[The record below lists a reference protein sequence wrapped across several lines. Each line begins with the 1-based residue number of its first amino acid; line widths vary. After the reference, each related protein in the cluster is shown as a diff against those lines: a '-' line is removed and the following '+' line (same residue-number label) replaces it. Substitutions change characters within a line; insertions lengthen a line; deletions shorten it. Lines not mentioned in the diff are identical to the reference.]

1 MSLVLSEDQQL
12 LKDSAKAFV
21 DQNAP
26 VSVLRGLRDSK
37 DAQGYDQN
45 LWRQMLELGW
55 AGMAIP
61 EAYGGFEFGYGGLG
75 VVLEESGR
83 TLVSSPLI
91 ATVLLGA
98 SAINELG
105 SDAQKSEFLP
115 QVVSGELLLAL
126 AIDEKPHHRPCRIE
140 TSAVKSGE
148 GYVLNGCKTFV
159 LDGHIANKLVVVART
174 AGAIDDEAGLSV
186 FLVDAAA
193 EGVSIN
199 RSWMVDSRNSAMLSL
214 NDVKVGADALLGAEG
229 DAYSSLTR
237 VLDIGRIGVAA
248 EMLGSMQQAFEI
260 TLDYLK
266 QREQFG
272 VLIGSFQGLQHR
284 AAEMYSEIEL
294 CKSAVRAALAALDD
308 ADKTDADIAEFAS
321 IAKAKLSEVATLVSN
336 EAVQMHGGIGF
347 TDEHDIGLYLK
358 RAVILAARYGN
369 AGLHRKRYAEFT
381 ETHA

>member
-174 AGAIDDEAGLSV
+174 SGAIDDEAGLSV

-214 NDVKVGADALLGAEG
+214 NNVKVGADALLGAEG
-229 DAYSSLTR
+229 GAYSSLTR

-336 EAVQMHGGIGF
+336 EVVQMHGGIGM
-347 TDEHDIGLYLK
+347 TDEYDIGFYMK
-358 RAVILAARYGN
+358 RARVAAAFLGD
-369 AGLHRKRYAEFT
+369 ALFHRERYASLNGF
-381 ETHA
+381 

>member
-174 AGAIDDEAGLSV
+174 SGAIDDEAGLSV

-214 NDVKVGADALLGAEG
+214 NNVKVGADALLGAEG
-229 DAYSSLTR
+229 GAYSSLTR

-321 IAKAKLSEVATLVSN
+321 IAKAKLSEVATFVSN
-336 EAVQMHGGIGF
+336 EAVQMHGGIGM
-347 TDEHDIGLYLK
+347 TDEYDIGFYMK
-358 RAVILAARYGN
+358 RARVAAAFLGD
-369 AGLHRKRYAEFT
+369 ALFHRERYASLNGF
-381 ETHA
+381 

>member
-140 TSAVKSGE
+140 TSAGKSGE
-148 GYVLNGCKTFV
+148 GYVLNGYKTFV

-214 NDVKVGADALLGAEG
+214 NNVKVGADALLGAEG
-229 DAYSSLTR
+229 DAYTSLTR
-237 VLDIGRIGVAA
+237 VLDIGRIGIAA

-336 EAVQMHGGIGF
+336 EAVQMHGGIGM
-347 TDEHDIGLYLK
+347 TDEYDIGFYMK
-358 RAVILAARYGN
+358 RARVAAAFLGD
-369 AGLHRKRYAEFT
+369 ALFHRERYASLNGF
-381 ETHA
+381 

>member
-105 SDAQKSEFLP
+105 SDAQKSEFLS

-336 EAVQMHGGIGF
+336 EAVQMHGGIGM
-347 TDEHDIGLYLK
+347 TDEYDIGFYMK
-358 RAVILAARYGN
+358 RARVAAAFLGD
-369 AGLHRKRYAEFT
+369 ALFHRERYASLNGF
-381 ETHA
+381 

>member
-126 AIDEKPHHRPCRIE
+126 AIDEKPHHRPCQIE

-159 LDGHIANKLVVVART
+159 LDGHIASKLVVVVRT
-174 AGAIDDEAGLSV
+174 SGAIDDEAGLSV

-199 RSWMVDSRNSAMLSL
+199 RSWMVDSRNSSMLSL
-214 NDVKVGADALLGAEG
+214 NNVKVGADALLGAEG
-229 DAYSSLTR
+229 DAYTSLTR

-294 CKSAVRAALAALDD
+294 CKSAVRAALAGLDD

-336 EAVQMHGGIGF
+336 EAVQMHGGIGM
-347 TDEHDIGLYLK
+347 TDEYDIGFYMK
-358 RAVILAARYGN
+358 RARVAAAFLGD
-369 AGLHRKRYAEFT
+369 ALFHRERYASLNGF
-381 ETHA
+381 

>member
-105 SDAQKSEFLP
+105 SEAQKSEFLP

-126 AIDEKPHHRPCRIE
+126 AIDEKPHHRPFRIE

-199 RSWMVDSRNSAMLSL
+199 RSWMVDSRNSSMLSL

-229 DAYSSLTR
+229 GAFSSLTR

-308 ADKTDADIAEFAS
+308 ADKTDADIAELAS

-336 EAVQMHGGIGF
+336 EAVQMHGGIGM
-347 TDEHDIGLYLK
+347 TDEYDIGFYMK
-358 RAVILAARYGN
+358 RARVAATFLGD
-369 AGLHRKRYAEFT
+369 ALFHRERYASLNGF
-381 ETHA
+381 

>member
-140 TSAVKSGE
+140 TSAGKSGE

-199 RSWMVDSRNSAMLSL
+199 RSWMVDSRNSSMLSL
-214 NDVKVGADALLGAEG
+214 NNVKVGADALLGAEG
-229 DAYSSLTR
+229 DAYTSLTR

-294 CKSAVRAALAALDD
+294 CRSAVRAALAALDD

-336 EAVQMHGGIGF
+336 EAVQMHGGIGM
-347 TDEHDIGLYLK
+347 TDEYDIGFYMK
-358 RAVILAARYGN
+358 RARVAAAFLGD
-369 AGLHRKRYAEFT
+369 ALFHRERYASLNGF
-381 ETHA
+381 

>member
-37 DAQGYDQN
+37 DVQGYDQN
-45 LWRQMLELGW
+45 LWRQMFELGW

-214 NDVKVGADALLGAEG
+214 NNVKVGADALLGAEG
-229 DAYSSLTR
+229 DAYTSLTR
-237 VLDIGRIGVAA
+237 VLDIGRIGIAA

-336 EAVQMHGGIGF
+336 EAVQMHGGIGM
-347 TDEHDIGLYLK
+347 TDEYDIGFYMK
-358 RAVILAARYGN
+358 RARVAAAFLGD
-369 AGLHRKRYAEFT
+369 ALFHRERYASLNGF
-381 ETHA
+381 

>member
-83 TLVSSPLI
+83 TLVSSPLF

-174 AGAIDDEAGLSV
+174 SGAIDDEAGLSV

-214 NDVKVGADALLGAEG
+214 NNVKVGADALLGAEG
-229 DAYSSLTR
+229 GAYSSLTR

-336 EAVQMHGGIGF
+336 EAVQMHGGIGM
-347 TDEHDIGLYLK
+347 TDEYDIGFYMK
-358 RAVILAARYGN
+358 RARVAAAFLGD
-369 AGLHRKRYAEFT
+369 ALFHRERYASLNGF
-381 ETHA
+381 

>member
-174 AGAIDDEAGLSV
+174 SGAIDDEAGLSV

-214 NDVKVGADALLGAEG
+214 INVKVGADALLGAEG
-229 DAYSSLTR
+229 GAYTSLTR

-321 IAKAKLSEVATLVSN
+321 IAKAKLSEVSTLVSN
-336 EAVQMHGGIGF
+336 EAVQMHGGIGM
-347 TDEHDIGLYLK
+347 TDEYDIGFYMK
-358 RAVILAARYGN
+358 RARVAAAFLGD
-369 AGLHRKRYAEFT
+369 ALFHRERYASLNGF
-381 ETHA
+381 

>member
-83 TLVSSPLI
+83 TLVSSPLV

-105 SDAQKSEFLP
+105 SDAQKSEFLS

-174 AGAIDDEAGLSV
+174 AGAIDDRAGLSV

-214 NDVKVGADALLGAEG
+214 NNVKVGADALLGAEG
-229 DAYSSLTR
+229 GAYTSLTR

-336 EAVQMHGGIGF
+336 EAVQMHGGIGM
-347 TDEHDIGLYLK
+347 TDEYDIGFYMK
-358 RAVILAARYGN
+358 RARVAAAFLGD
-369 AGLHRKRYAEFT
+369 ALFHRERYASLNGF
-381 ETHA
+381 

>member
-61 EAYGGFEFGYGGLG
+61 ESYGGFEFGYGGLG

-159 LDGHIANKLVVVART
+159 LDGHIANKLIVVART

-214 NDVKVGADALLGAEG
+214 NNVKVGADALLGAEG
-229 DAYSSLTR
+229 DAYTSLTR

-336 EAVQMHGGIGF
+336 EAVQMHGGIGM
-347 TDEHDIGLYLK
+347 TDEYDIGFYMK
-358 RAVILAARYGN
+358 RARVAAAFLGD
-369 AGLHRKRYAEFT
+369 ALFHRERYASLNGF
-381 ETHA
+381 

>member
-45 LWRQMLELGW
+45 LWRQMFELGW

-140 TSAVKSGE
+140 TSAGKSGE

-229 DAYSSLTR
+229 GAYSSLTR

-336 EAVQMHGGIGF
+336 EAVQMHGGIGM
-347 TDEHDIGLYLK
+347 TDEYDIGFYMK
-358 RAVILAARYGN
+358 RARVAAAFLGD
-369 AGLHRKRYAEFT
+369 ALFHRERYASLNGF
-381 ETHA
+381 

>member
-12 LKDSAKAFV
+12 LKDSAKTFV

-61 EAYGGFEFGYGGLG
+61 DAYGGFEFGYGGLG

-159 LDGHIANKLVVVART
+159 LDGHIANKLIVVART

-214 NDVKVGADALLGAEG
+214 NDAKVGADALLGAEG

-336 EAVQMHGGIGF
+336 EAVQMHGGIGM
-347 TDEHDIGLYLK
+347 TDEYDIGFYMK
-358 RAVILAARYGN
+358 RARVAAAFLGD
-369 AGLHRKRYAEFT
+369 ALFHRERYASLNGF
-381 ETHA
+381 

>member
-148 GYVLNGCKTFV
+148 GYILNGCKTFV

-174 AGAIDDEAGLSV
+174 SGAIDDEAGLSV

-214 NDVKVGADALLGAEG
+214 NNVKVGADALLGAEG
-229 DAYSSLTR
+229 DAYTSLTR
-237 VLDIGRIGVAA
+237 VLDIGRIGIAA

-308 ADKTDADIAEFAS
+308 ADKNDADIAEFAS

-336 EAVQMHGGIGF
+336 EAVQMHGGIGM
-347 TDEHDIGLYLK
+347 TDEYDIGFYMK
-358 RAVILAARYGN
+358 RARVAAAFLGD
-369 AGLHRKRYAEFT
+369 ALFHRERYASLNGF
-381 ETHA
+381 

>member
-229 DAYSSLTR
+229 GAYSSLTR

-336 EAVQMHGGIGF
+336 EAVQMHGGIGM
-347 TDEHDIGLYLK
+347 TDEYDIGFYMK
-358 RAVILAARYGN
+358 RARVAAAFLGD
-369 AGLHRKRYAEFT
+369 ALFHRERYASLNGF
-381 ETHA
+381 

>member
-126 AIDEKPHHRPCRIE
+126 AIDEKPHHRPCQIE

-159 LDGHIANKLVVVART
+159 LDGHLANKLVVVVRT
-174 AGAIDDEAGLSV
+174 SGAIDDEAGLSV

-199 RSWMVDSRNSAMLSL
+199 RSWMVDSRNSSMLSL
-214 NDVKVGADALLGAEG
+214 NNVKVGADALLGAEG
-229 DAYSSLTR
+229 DAYTSLTR

-294 CKSAVRAALAALDD
+294 CRSAVRAALAALDD

-336 EAVQMHGGIGF
+336 EAVQMHGGIGM
-347 TDEHDIGLYLK
+347 TDEYDIGFYMK
-358 RAVILAARYGN
+358 RARVAAAFLGD
-369 AGLHRKRYAEFT
+369 ALFHRERYASLNGF
-381 ETHA
+381 

>member
-12 LKDSAKAFV
+12 LKDSAKTFV

-159 LDGHIANKLVVVART
+159 LDGHIANKLIVVART

-336 EAVQMHGGIGF
+336 EAVQMHGGIGM
-347 TDEHDIGLYLK
+347 TDEYDIGFYMK
-358 RAVILAARYGN
+358 RARVAAAFLGD
-369 AGLHRKRYAEFT
+369 ALFHRERYA
-381 ETHA
+381 

>member
-45 LWRQMLELGW
+45 LWRQMFELGW

-140 TSAVKSGE
+140 TSAGKSGE
-148 GYVLNGCKTFV
+148 GYVLNGYKTFV

-229 DAYSSLTR
+229 GAYSSLTR

-294 CKSAVRAALAALDD
+294 CKSTVRAALAALDD

-336 EAVQMHGGIGF
+336 EAVQMHGGIGM
-347 TDEHDIGLYLK
+347 TDEYDIGFYMK
-358 RAVILAARYGN
+358 RARVAAAFLGD
-369 AGLHRKRYAEFT
+369 ALFHRERYASLNGF
-381 ETHA
+381 

>member
-174 AGAIDDEAGLSV
+174 SGAIDDEAGLSV

-214 NDVKVGADALLGAEG
+214 NNVKVGADALLGAEG
-229 DAYSSLTR
+229 DAYTSLTR

-336 EAVQMHGGIGF
+336 EAVQMHGGIGM
-347 TDEHDIGLYLK
+347 TDEYDIGFYMK
-358 RAVILAARYGN
+358 RARVAAAFLGD
-369 AGLHRKRYAEFT
+369 ALFHRERYASLNGF
-381 ETHA
+381 

>member
-45 LWRQMLELGW
+45 LWRQMFELGW

-140 TSAVKSGE
+140 TSAGKSGE
-148 GYVLNGCKTFV
+148 GYVLNGYKTFV

-229 DAYSSLTR
+229 GAYSSLTR

-336 EAVQMHGGIGF
+336 EAVQMHGGIGM
-347 TDEHDIGLYLK
+347 TDEYDIGFYMK
-358 RAVILAARYGN
+358 RARVAAAFLGD
-369 AGLHRKRYAEFT
+369 ALFHRERYASLNGF
-381 ETHA
+381 

>member
-1 MSLVLSEDQQL
+1 MSLVLNEDQQL

-174 AGAIDDEAGLSV
+174 SGAIDDEAGLSV

-214 NDVKVGADALLGAEG
+214 NNVKVGADALLGAEG
-229 DAYSSLTR
+229 GAFSSLTR

-336 EAVQMHGGIGF
+336 EAVQMHGGIGM
-347 TDEHDIGLYLK
+347 TDEYDIGFYMK
-358 RAVILAARYGN
+358 RARVAAAFLGD
-369 AGLHRKRYAEFT
+369 ALFHRERYASLNGF
-381 ETHA
+381 

>member
-37 DAQGYDQN
+37 DVQGYDQN
-45 LWRQMLELGW
+45 LWRQMFELGW

-174 AGAIDDEAGLSV
+174 AGAIDDRAGLSV

-229 DAYSSLTR
+229 GAYSSLTR

-336 EAVQMHGGIGF
+336 EAVQMHGGIGM
-347 TDEHDIGLYLK
+347 TDEYDIGFYMK
-358 RAVILAARYGN
+358 RARVAAAFLGD
-369 AGLHRKRYAEFT
+369 ALFHRERYASLNGF
-381 ETHA
+381 

>member
-105 SDAQKSEFLP
+105 SGAQKSEFLP

-159 LDGHIANKLVVVART
+159 LDGHIANKLIVVART

-336 EAVQMHGGIGF
+336 EAVQMHGGIGM
-347 TDEHDIGLYLK
+347 TDEYDIGFYMK
-358 RAVILAARYGN
+358 RARVAAAFLGD
-369 AGLHRKRYAEFT
+369 ALFHRERYASLNGF
-381 ETHA
+381 

>member
-105 SDAQKSEFLP
+105 SDAQKSEFLS

-140 TSAVKSGE
+140 ISAVKSGE

-159 LDGHIANKLVVVART
+159 LDGHIANKLIVVART

-336 EAVQMHGGIGF
+336 EAVQMHGGIGM
-347 TDEHDIGLYLK
+347 TDEYDIGFYMK
-358 RAVILAARYGN
+358 RARVAAAFLGD
-369 AGLHRKRYAEFT
+369 ALFHRERYASLNGF
-381 ETHA
+381 

>member
-37 DAQGYDQN
+37 DVQGYDQN
-45 LWRQMLELGW
+45 LWRQMFELGW

-140 TSAVKSGE
+140 TSAGKSGE
-148 GYVLNGCKTFV
+148 GYVLNGYKTFV

-229 DAYSSLTR
+229 GAYSSLTR

-294 CKSAVRAALAALDD
+294 CKSTVRAALAALDD

-336 EAVQMHGGIGF
+336 EAVQMHGGIGM
-347 TDEHDIGLYLK
+347 TDEYDIGFYMK
-358 RAVILAARYGN
+358 RARVAAAFLGD
-369 AGLHRKRYAEFT
+369 ALFHRERYASLNGF
-381 ETHA
+381 

>member
-37 DAQGYDQN
+37 DVQGYDQN
-45 LWRQMLELGW
+45 LWRQMFELGW

-126 AIDEKPHHRPCRIE
+126 AMDEKPHHRPCRIE

-229 DAYSSLTR
+229 GAYSSLTR

-336 EAVQMHGGIGF
+336 EAVQMHGGIGM
-347 TDEHDIGLYLK
+347 TDEYDIGFYMK
-358 RAVILAARYGN
+358 RARVAAAFLGD
-369 AGLHRKRYAEFT
+369 ALFHRERYASLNGF
-381 ETHA
+381 